1 LNPEIHANYNN
12 LSGVEVSKDGRRRL
26 FCRAFRAARRRT
38 DTRITVTI
46 FPRGAKGEDVMKQVW
61 MKLAA
66 VLAVVLMVGVVNAAD
81 APKPE
86 KKRAGLR
93 GEVVK
98 VDGTNLVISAGKK
111 DAKKEV
117 TVATDDKTVVT
128 VAGNPGKLADLKA
141 GDRVS
146 VTPETGTATK
156 IEVMAPKAG
165 KAPKAPK

>member
-1 LNPEIHANYNN
+1 
-12 LSGVEVSKDGRRRL
+12 
-26 FCRAFRAARRRT
+26 
-38 DTRITVTI
+38 
-46 FPRGAKGEDVMKQVW
+46 MKQVW
-61 MKLAA
+61 TKLAA
-66 VLAVVLMVGVVNAAD
+66 MLAVVLMVGVVNAAD

-86 KKRAGLR
+86 KKAGKAAGLR

-141 GDRVS
+141 GDKVS

-156 IEVMAPKAG
+156 IEVAAPKAG
-165 KAPKAPK
+165 KAPKKA

>member
-1 LNPEIHANYNN
+1 
-12 LSGVEVSKDGRRRL
+12 
-26 FCRAFRAARRRT
+26 
-38 DTRITVTI
+38 VTK
-46 FPRGAKGEDVMKQVW
+46 FPRGAKGDDVMKQVW
-61 MKLAA
+61 TKLAA

-86 KKRAGLR
+86 KKAGKAGLR

-98 VDGTNLVISAGKK
+98 VDGTNLVISSGKK

-128 VAGNPGKLADLKA
+128 IGGNPGKLADLKA

-146 VTPETGTATK
+146 VTPDTGTATK
-156 IEVMAPKAG
+156 IEAGAPKAG
-165 KAPKAPK
+165 KKAPAAK